1 MNFIIFEYRHL
12 CLLYIH
18 NQLAHHNL
26 YILIWHKKKSEN
38 ILVKLYVQVSDF
50 KFNLKRYMVPLC
62 LTKMHSK
69 QKTIYLNT

>member
-1 MNFIIFEYRHL
+1 MYLNIYRKL
-12 CLLYIH
+12 RLLYIH
-18 NQLAHHNL
+18 NQLATL
-26 YILIWHKKKSEN
+26 PTTIYIFLFGTKKPRKYSCE
-38 ILVKLYVQVSDF
+38 IIQVSDF